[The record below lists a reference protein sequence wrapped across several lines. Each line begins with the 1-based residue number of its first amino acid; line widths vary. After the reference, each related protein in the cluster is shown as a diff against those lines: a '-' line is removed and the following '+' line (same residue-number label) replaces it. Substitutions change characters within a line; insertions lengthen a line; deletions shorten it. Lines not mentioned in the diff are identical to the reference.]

1 MTGAEVVKTLN
12 SFTSR
17 IEKTKS
23 FKEWEALDAEKT
35 EFWDGVDE
43 KAKNLKTVQAANKKF
58 EDKMII
64 WSIVLAN

>member
-1 MTGAEVVKTLN
+1 MTGAEVIQTLN

-23 FKEWEALDAEKT
+23 FEQWEALDAEKHK
-35 EFWDGVDE
+35 FWDGVDE
-43 KAKNLKTVQAANKKF
+43 KTKELSTVQAANKKF